1 MSNGD
6 RFENIFKPYHKYPYH
21 RRSVTS
27 GLVSEAQ
34 QRGESNGHSSRTD
47 KLLTMRRS
55 VPMGDTPRKALSAS
69 VSSSSVTQR
78 EWCGFVRAHLVSVVA
93 QHANAIFSPTRLPRQ
108 PMPPNSSTRARWNRL
123 EQPEL
128 ASQAAARR
136 GAVRARLIRFVRA
149 RGLPVAWSAACR
161 NSLRRARARRRAA
174 Q

>member
-1 MSNGD
+1 MVSNGD

-128 ASQAAARR
+128 ASQTAVRSGRMRGRPQSFARVRAMRVGGSPARR
-136 GAVRARLIRFVRA
+136 
-149 RGLPVAWSAACR
+149 P
-161 NSLRRARARRRAA
+161 
-174 Q
+174 